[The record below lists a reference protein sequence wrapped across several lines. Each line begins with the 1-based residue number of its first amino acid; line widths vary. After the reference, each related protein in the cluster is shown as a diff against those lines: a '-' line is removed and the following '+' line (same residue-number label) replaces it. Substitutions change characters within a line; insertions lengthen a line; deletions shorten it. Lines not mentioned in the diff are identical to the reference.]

1 MRQKIKYVSEAELE
15 SACKI
20 DREYPLDYFI
30 GKEFSNYG
38 SIIEHKTFLDR
49 EFISEVLARGI
60 DLFDESEAEI
70 MTQYIRRNFGS
81 YSVRNEYLAFYD
93 LIPNYEKQLV
103 SSKITGEC
111 VGVVENVESGKVN
124 LTVIL
129 PTIEIKWDNG
139 ELLIENEDIT
149 VTVDAGQ
156 EVVLDLIVN
165 QDGYFQLVNALNLVD
180 YKMGEWA
187 VVMDYSVRTTPDGMT
202 INFEAT
208 DTPDSNYDFFTVN
221 IGVKQIFNNT
231 PNVNITLNYLRQVA
245 VDVTTTHQHTW
256 KALKEISD
264 SYYAKIK
271 DGSIIENYNVDDQL
285 SGTDTETETRNF
297 TDTNTPNLTTTYTPS
312 IKTKDIDTNKRVSNV
327 DSDVFHNQTQT
338 IRESE
343 IVEGNEVT
351 QETGNDVTQRTGT
364 GSLATQYGKK
374 AVRKGILMQNQP
386 KLYDKLWETTHREWI
401 KKVCNELI
409 FHIVYMSYGF

>member
-1 MRQKIKYVSEAELE
+1 MAQKIKYVSKAELE

-20 DREYPLDYFI
+20 DREYPLGYFI

-70 MTQYIRRNFGS
+70 MTQYIRRNFGT

-93 LIPNYEKQLV
+93 LIPNYEKQFV

-111 VGVVENVESGKVN
+111 VGLVESVDSDKVY
-124 LTVIL
+124 LSVLL
-129 PTIEIKWDNG
+129 PKIEISWNND
-139 ELLIENEDIT
+139 ELLIEDDAIS
-149 VTVDAGQ
+149 VMVDAGQ

-165 QDGYFQLVNALNLVD
+165 QEGAFQFVNALDLVD
-180 YKMGEWA
+180 YKMGEWV

-208 DTPDSNYDFFTVN
+208 DTPDTNYDFFTVN
-221 IGVKQIFNNT
+221 IGVKQVFNTT

-271 DGSIIENYNVDDQL
+271 DGSIIENYKVDDQL

-312 IKTKDIDTNKRVSNV
+312 IKTKDTDTNKRVSNV
-327 DSDVFHNQTQT
+327 ESDVFHNQTQT

-343 IVEGNEVT
+343 IVEGNEIT
-351 QETGNDVTQRTGT
+351 QETGNDVTQRSGT
-364 GSLATQYGKK
+364 GSLTTQYGKK